1 MGKEAQHNYSQMIT
15 TLRDQHADEEMSL
28 KQEKESL
35 EEELQKTR

>member
-15 TLRDQHADEEMSL
+15 TLRDQRADEAMSL